1 MDEPGGE
8 LCTGSL
14 WSLFI
19 PPAMS
24 LPLLPVDSTPPS
36 GQSLLAPSPLDS
48 LAPAQEELPSPSLLS
63 PCHSHTY
70 PHRAP
75 HASWGDGKGDD
86 RVTGGGSIGQ
96 TPDKRHLRPTSFQT
110 PAASNSAV
118 VGESDLSGMEAA
130 ATPRGQQGQKHGAV
144 SHTGAWRVKVHRE
157 GRRLWFWP
165 STPRWRGTPAE
176 TDTSRKLAL
185 KARDQSEGPWAVT
198 GTWCPKGGA
207 AKSHPG
213 PCPHLREQMRPAPVE
228 SPSEGHRS
236 NRIPVPKSQKSATA
250 EGRARRAQVVSRC
263 PLGRGPGAPRG
274 QKDTS
279 Q

>member
-24 LPLLPVDSTPPS
+24 LPLFPVDGTPPS

-130 ATPRGQQGQKHGAV
+130 ATPRGQRGPEAWSCQPHRGLEGQGPQG
-144 SHTGAWRVKVHRE
+144 
-157 GRRLWFWP
+157 
-165 STPRWRGTPAE
+165 
-176 TDTSRKLAL
+176 
-185 KARDQSEGPWAVT
+185 
-198 GTWCPKGGA
+198 
-207 AKSHPG
+207 
-213 PCPHLREQMRPAPVE
+213 RPAAVVLAKYPKVE
-228 SPSEGHRS
+228 GYPSRDRH
-236 NRIPVPKSQKSATA
+236 VTQACAQSQGSV
-250 EGRARRAQVVSRC
+250 RRA
-263 PLGRGPGAPRG
+263 LGCDWHLVP
-274 QKDTS
+274 
-279 Q
+279 